1 MNYLKNCYPF
11 KLFTSIFRLAARND
25 ATHRISTDLKR
36 NKSDS
41 VLAVKR
47 TSLER
52 LKLKKNPS
60 LPINKHPLELSNRS
74 SEHQLTPRESS
85 TSLPCSKTSSEHSLG
100 SLNRELNLK
109 LKQLQNTLCKPGSK
123 PKGTFLHSPEGHKPN
138 HKRAYPWQNF
148 NLTKT
153 SQVNLE
159 PKTHSNLNLDKTPSD
174 QSMISKSSS
183 NQSLR
188 SLQDKSY
195 KKYSL
200 EEVRNQ
206 MPLLKSILRQPKS
219 KKKVEKVVKFN
230 SISTIY
236 GSSECCSSTAKKD
249 ERMASILYPTVEKR
263 STTDLQNKVDDEPSW
278 GRCQPL
284 KEEHSFLYLYTGKK
298 PKMT

>member
-11 KLFTSIFRLAARND
+11 KLFTSIFRIAARND
-25 ATHRISTDLKR
+25 ATHQISTDLKR

-41 VLAVKR
+41 VLTVQK

-60 LPINKHPLELSNRS
+60 LPNNKHPLELSNRS
-74 SEHQLTPRESS
+74 SGQQLTPKESS
-85 TSLPCSKTSSEHSLG
+85 SSLPCSKTSSEHSFG
-100 SLNRELNLK
+100 SLNKELNLK
-109 LKQLQNTLCKPGSK
+109 LKQLQNSLSK
-123 PKGTFLHSPEGHKPN
+123 PKGTLLHSPEGNKPN

-159 PKTHSNLNLDKTPSD
+159 LKLSNLTKTPSD
-174 QSMISKSSS
+174 QSMISQSSS

-188 SLQDKSY
+188 SFNSSSLTSLQNKPCRKD
-195 KKYSL
+195 SL
-200 EEVRNQ
+200 EAVRNQ
-206 MPLLKSILRQPKS
+206 MPLLKSILKQPKS
-219 KKKVEKVVKFN
+219 RKKIEKVVKFN

-236 GSSECCSSTAKKD
+236 GSSECSVKKD
-249 ERMASILYPTVEKR
+249 ERMHSILYPTVEKR
-263 STTDLQNKVDDEPSW
+263 PTTVLQNKLDDEPNR

-298 PKMT
+298 PKMA